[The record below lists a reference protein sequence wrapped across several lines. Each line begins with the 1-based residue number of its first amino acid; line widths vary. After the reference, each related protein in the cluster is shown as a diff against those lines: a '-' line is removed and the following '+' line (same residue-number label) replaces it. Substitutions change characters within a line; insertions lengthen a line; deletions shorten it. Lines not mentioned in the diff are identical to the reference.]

1 MKKRMMKVLAL
12 VTGTLISMSCSNDSE
27 GSLPSVNPDTTIV
40 QTHLA
45 AYDGQSQNAESDT
58 DITDMKAFLFQKGT
72 LTEIYELGASSPD
85 NHKIQI
91 DSRTGNLYVVAYAG
105 GSIPTDDLLSKSLSE
120 ENWKSSIVHMNGR
133 HAQFYTG
140 VVALETTSSPNN
152 TATVTLKRGLARF
165 DLTVN
170 TTEVTSVNSVT
181 LKNIARSAYAFPQ
194 DGIISPAEANRK
206 DTTVVFTEPITDAQE
221 GIIYAYEQENTNIEI
236 SVTALIG
243 GRETTLTKQFD
254 GPLKRNTI
262 YTVTVRQNQIDI
274 QLSTSL
280 EDWENGSNTELI
292 PGLDSRLT
300 IDQTLSQLTE
310 DMQVTDEGSTLIFPH
325 GAAEVLLAVDCDDEL
340 EVLPTSGYPV
350 TVEPV
355 AQTRGLEGKN
365 LFRIRKA
372 LYAPGMAAEEMTLQF
387 HRKGLDNSYPED
399 GIRLVLQ
406 ANPVQIEGLLTFD
419 TETYTHRFDR
429 YIDNEL
435 GTFTLPD
442 DKQLSVEFAGNED
455 SWLKLELR
463 EGTDNVYRVLA
474 GWKPN
479 DPTANGRIQEGK
491 LVISNKADGT
501 EREEYLVSRRNY
513 GLPVTWLH
521 GVWWCKYN
529 ARGNSRSFDDQVL
542 SSADPAAMTGQT
554 VFQYLETCTAE
565 EYYDLWGWAYQGDSG
580 KGLRVINRDGTA
592 VLDGFATGQ
601 TVHMNRLSPTAL
613 APEGYEV
620 PSMEEFNRVFDATD
634 YVWVM
639 WNGTHELKNPWEGHS
654 RIQRTQK
661 RRNDIV
667 VDSLALTDLIYIA
680 MKSPD
685 FPQYEPVVWYGP
697 AAQWN
702 DSGIYHGHYNNI
714 LFTVYE
720 PGGKG
725 WYFNGSMAGLY
736 LTQNGAGNNDTR
748 ILRFKKSPVE
758 YIYGVEE

>member
-1 MKKRMMKVLAL
+1 MILLKLTKTVFLASVVVLAC
-12 VTGTLISMSCSNDSE
+12 SCSKE
-27 GSLPSVNPDTTIV
+27 
-40 QTHLA
+40 
-45 AYDGQSQNAESDT
+45 E
-58 DITDMKAFLFQKGT
+58 M
-72 LTEIYELGASSPD
+72 PD
-85 NHKIQI
+85 N
-91 DSRTGNLYVVAYAG
+91 RPGMGTNV
-105 GSIPTDDLLSKSLSE
+105 E
-120 ENWKSSIVHMNGR
+120 EW
-133 HAQFYTG
+133 
-140 VVALETTSSPNN
+140 
-152 TATVTLKRGLARF
+152 
-165 DLTVN
+165 D
-170 TTEVTSVNSVT
+170 
-181 LKNIARSAYAFPQ
+181 KN
-194 DGIISPAEANRK
+194 
-206 DTTVVFTEPITDAQE
+206 E
-221 GIIYAYEQENTNIEI
+221 G
-236 SVTALIG
+236 
-243 GRETTLTKQFD
+243 
-254 GPLKRNTI
+254 
-262 YTVTVRQNQIDI
+262 
-274 QLSTSL
+274 
-280 EDWENGSNTELI
+280 TELI

-442 DKQLSVEFAGNED
+442 DKQLAVEFAGNED
-455 SWLKLELR
+455 PWLKLELR

-542 SSADPAAMTGQT
+542 SSADPAAMAGQT

-667 VDSLALTDLIYIA
+667 VDGLALTDLIYIA

-697 AAQWN
+697 AAQWDN
-702 DSGIYHGHYNNI
+702 SGIYHNGHYNNI